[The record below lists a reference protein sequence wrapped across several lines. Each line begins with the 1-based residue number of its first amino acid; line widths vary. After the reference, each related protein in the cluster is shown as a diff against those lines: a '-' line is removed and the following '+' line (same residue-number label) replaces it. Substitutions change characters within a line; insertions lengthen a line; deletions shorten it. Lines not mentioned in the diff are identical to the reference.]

1 MKEHRQMRRI
11 FFALALAGVTAFAF
25 APTPPAHAQAA
36 KAAPVDPALLA
47 QVEAFTADNVPKALA
62 AITDVAASPELRRQR
77 FAEQMDRFGD
87 VSKIARQVIGVH
99 ARAFRTDQALELEW
113 RAAFRDYA
121 FTFYESELD
130 RFGGAKIAV
139 APGKTTVRTSQGGAT
154 LAEVTTILTMPN
166 GRKEEVRWRLE
177 QTPDKKSWKCQD
189 IAANVDG
196 SVIWLGLAQNRDFVA
211 QLNAM
216 NGDIRK
222 FIVEVK
228 RQTETMRQQIAKNR
242 AKRR

>member
-1 MKEHRQMRRI
+1 MRGKL
-11 FFALALAGVTAFAF
+11 FALVAAVVAGLALGAA
-25 APTPPAHAQAA
+25 PPAIAQQ
-36 KAAPVDPALLA
+36 KAAPANSALVA
-47 QVEAFTADNVPKALA
+47 QVEAFTAENVPKALA
-62 AITDVAASPELRRQR
+62 AVTDSATSPEVRRQR

-99 ARAFRTDQALELEW
+99 ARAFRTDPALELEW

-139 APGKTTVRTSQGGAT
+139 APGRTTVRTTQSGTT
-154 LAEVTTILTMPN
+154 LAEVITIMTLPK
-166 GRKEEVRWRLE
+166 GGKEEVRWRVE
-177 QTPDKKSWKCQD
+177 QTADKTGWKCQD
-189 IAANVDG
+189 IAVNVDG
-196 SVIWLGLAQNRDFVA
+196 SVIWLGVAQNRDFVD

-228 RQTETMRQQIAKNR
+228 RQTGAMRQRIAANR
-242 AKRR
+242 ASRRG